1 MYNLFMEFSDVIKN
15 RVSCRS
21 YNGREVS
28 QEILD
33 EILEAMQC
41 APTAAHF
48 EAYRVRVSRDLAFI
62 ARLGEIVGQEDR
74 FKGAGAVMVFFA
86 VPEEGAARFGDRARE
101 LYCVQDA
108 TLACGYAQLA
118 AASKGVESLWVGS
131 FDEKE
136 VLDAC
141 GLKAEGEDGL
151 GLRPVAIS
159 LFGYTDER
167 GKRSQRKAMKDLLL

>member
-1 MYNLFMEFSDVIKN
+1 MEFKDVLN
-15 RVSCRS
+15 ARVSCRA

-28 QEILD
+28 QEVLD
-33 EILEAMQC
+33 EILEMMRC

-48 EAYRVRVSRDLAFI
+48 EAYRIRVSRDLAFI

-86 VPEEGAARFGDRARE
+86 VPEEGAVRFGDRARE

-151 GLRPVAIS
+151 GLRPVVIS
-159 LFGYTDER
+159 LFGYTDQR
-167 GKRSQRKAMKDLLL
+167 GKRSERKGLKKIMV

>member
-1 MYNLFMEFSDVIKN
+1 MEFKDVIAG
-15 RVSCRS
+15 RVSCRA

-33 EILEAMQC
+33 EILKTAEL

-48 EAYRVRVSRDLAFI
+48 QAYRVRVSKDPAFI
-62 ARLGEIVGQEDR
+62 ARLGQVVGQEDR

-86 VPEEGAARFGDRARE
+86 VPEEGAGRFGDRARE

-118 AASKGVESLWVGS
+118 ASSLGVESLWVGS
-131 FDEKE
+131 FDEKA

-141 GLKAEGEDGL
+141 VLTASGVDGM

-159 LFGYTDER
+159 LFGYTDEK
-167 GKRSQRKAMKDLLL
+167 GKRSERKGVGEIVA